1 MESLLARQAVVV
13 HGQAHLEG
21 RIHQNAVVTREHLG
35 IHAAHGGTYDE
46 VGLMALAQLLQ
57 QVYRLGGMHWQ
68 VFGHDVR
75 LGQQLPEHGYR
86 ARLARRHKA
95 VDVHKGL
102 ALH

>member
-1 MESLLARQAVVV
+1 
-13 HGQAHLEG
+13 
-21 RIHQNAVVTREHLG
+21 
-35 IHAAHGGTYDE
+35 
-46 VGLMALAQLLQ
+46 MALAQLPQ
-57 QVYRLGGMHWQ
+57 QVHRLGGMHWQ
-68 VFGHDVR
+68 VFCHNVR